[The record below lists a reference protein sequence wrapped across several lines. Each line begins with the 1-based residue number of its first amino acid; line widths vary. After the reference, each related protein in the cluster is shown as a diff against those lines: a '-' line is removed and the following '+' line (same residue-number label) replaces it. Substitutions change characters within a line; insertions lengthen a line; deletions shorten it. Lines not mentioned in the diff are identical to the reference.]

1 MPQGS
6 ESFRPIA
13 PFASIAATF
22 GISPWIKRRQP
33 EMSSSAFFA
42 SGVVL
47 AGTFGDF
54 LGGVAS
60 DRVFESTHRHAD
72 DQQGVRDRGGS
83 ARLHPQF
90 VLLDLCVHADP
101 GRLAWRPHLAG

>member
-42 SGVVL
+42 SGVFL

-60 DRVFESTHRHAD
+60 DRVFESTHSRTKARHNLIMA
-72 DQQGVRDRGGS
+72 GFLITTVFL
-83 ARLHPQF
+83 AP
-90 VLLDLCVHADP
+90 VLLFPDF
-101 GRLAWRPHLAG
+101 AGVLVSVVLTV